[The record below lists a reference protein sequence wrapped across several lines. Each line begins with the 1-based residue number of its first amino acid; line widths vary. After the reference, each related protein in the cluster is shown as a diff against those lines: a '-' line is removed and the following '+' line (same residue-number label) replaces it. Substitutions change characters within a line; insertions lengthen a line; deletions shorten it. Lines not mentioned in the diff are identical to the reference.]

1 MATTEKNVVID
12 GCAVPFDLYR
22 RIRLQAIQTRQVQFI
37 GVIYDQPAELRR
49 GPDEKSLDWDLAMHR
64 HTMMRAHLMAGEHL
78 TYVIG
83 QDHDT
88 LAMRRD
94 VLMILWITPRAES
107 MA

>member
-1 MATTEKNVVID
+1 METAEEKVIID

-22 RIRLQAIQTRQVQFI
+22 RILLQVIQTRQVQFI
-37 GVIYDQPAELRR
+37 GVIYDQPAALRR
-49 GPDEKSLDWDLAMHR
+49 GPDEALFDWGLAMHR
-64 HTMMRAHLMAGEHL
+64 HTMMKVHLLAGDHL

-83 QDHDT
+83 QDHDS